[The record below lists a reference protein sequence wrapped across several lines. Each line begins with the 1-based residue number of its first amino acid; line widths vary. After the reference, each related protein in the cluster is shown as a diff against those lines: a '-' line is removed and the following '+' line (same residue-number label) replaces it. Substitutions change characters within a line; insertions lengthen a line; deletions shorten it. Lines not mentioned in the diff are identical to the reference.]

1 MRKINEKRIPTT
13 QDAGRGK
20 MQNKK
25 NLFLNNNRTSA
36 DDTFVSSLRNFGK
49 TQPIKIK

>member
-1 MRKINEKRIPTT
+1 MRKMNEKRIPTT

-25 NLFLNNNRTSA
+25 KGKNGKPLFRFKKSY
-36 DDTFVSSLRNFGK
+36 RR
-49 TQPIKIK
+49 

>member
-25 NLFLNNNRTSA
+25 NLFLNKKELPTMNT
-36 DDTFVSSLRNFGK
+36 
-49 TQPIKIK
+49 